1 MAFREKYGF
10 TKTLRKNLRVLRL
23 QLRRRREINDSC
35 AFHKMVQYLQNRVLW
50 TTRKMSKPIY
60 KVLKIPGVVA
70 NTKDVGTTG
79 SMVSHFNDFMAAAE
93 SLEFDSCWQK
103 RNRSWVLCYFSD
115 FLGSSGK
122 KPFSDLSY
130 NKACWCIFLYLSMS
144 IRQLED

>member
-35 AFHKMVQYLQNRVLW
+35 AFLKMVQYLQNRVLW

-115 FLGSSGK
+115 FLGSIVRVAKSPVLIYHIIKLVGA
-122 KPFSDLSY
+122 FF
-130 NKACWCIFLYLSMS
+130 CICQCHFGN
-144 IRQLED
+144 